1 MKNIIE
7 HINKAFENKVRLGIM
22 SILTVNENVDFNE
35 LKEWLEVTD
44 GNLSSHLKG
53 LEEAGYIKV
62 QKQFIGRK
70 PNTSYSITEDGKQ
83 AFVNHL
89 NALEDLLKTVS

>member
-7 HINKAFENKVRLGIM
+7 HINKAFENKIRLGIM
-22 SILTVNENVDFNE
+22 SSLMVNEKADFTT

-53 LEEAGYIKV
+53 LEEMKYIDV
-62 QKQFIGRK
+62 TKQFIERK
-70 PNTSYSITEDGKQ
+70 PNTSYSITEKGRE
-83 AFVNHL
+83 AFINHL
-89 NALEDLLKTVS
+89 NALEELLKTIS

>member
-7 HINKAFENKVRLGIM
+7 HINKAFENKIRLGVM
-22 SILTVNENVDFNE
+22 SILTVHDNANFNS
-35 LKEWLEVTD
+35 LKEWLSVTD

-53 LEEAGYIKV
+53 LEEQGYIRV
-62 QKQFIGRK
+62 QKQFIERK
-70 PNTSYSITEDGKQ
+70 PNTSYAITEKGHA
-83 AFVNHL
+83 AFVAHL